1 MIKKRSNIVT
11 RQDQKEVRAIFKNI
25 LDLKNNWNQYNAD
38 SFDQAFVYEVQKQV
52 LHLQYKPDYI
62 VPTANDSI
70 QVEYSCEGY
79 CDLGIY
85 LELEFLKNNHVKYLL
100 ASFDEANHSMHIL
113 HTENIESL
121 QPEKYEQINRWARVI
136 KSIQED
142 YIKGKTS
149 NAESIS
155 N

>member
-1 MIKKRSNIVT
+1 MT
-11 RQDQKEVRAIFKNI
+11 RQDQKEVRAIFKDI
-25 LDLKNNWNQYNAD
+25 LNLKNNWNQYNAD
-38 SFDQAFVYEVQKQV
+38 SFDQAFIYEVQKQA

-70 QVEYSCEGY
+70 QVECSCERY

-100 ASFDEANHSMHIL
+100 ASLDETNNSMHIF
-113 HTENIESL
+113 HTKNIESL
-121 QPEKYEQINRWARVI
+121 QPEKYKQINRWARVI

-142 YIKGKTS
+142 HVKGKTS
-149 NAESIS
+149 NVESIS